1 LKGKWKKSLEIL
13 YFQYLVKLMKV
24 AEDKLKKAKEEFIA
38 QWGALGTQWGINR
51 TMAQIHAL
59 LMTSP
64 SSMCTDEVMEELS
77 VSRGNAHT
85 NLKELVNWG
94 LIRMIVV
101 KGDRRDFYEAE
112 KDVWQI
118 FTIIAR
124 ERKRREI
131 EPTVA
136 LLNKCAEETK
146 GLKGEDAKSFH
157 KQIKELED
165 FVVFASKMSDRV
177 SSMKHGLAIRLAS
190 KILR

>member
-1 LKGKWKKSLEIL
+1 MKIETDRLK
-13 YFQYLVKLMKV
+13 Q
-24 AEDKLKKAKEEFIA
+24 AREEFIA

-64 SSMCTDEVMEELS
+64 QPLCTDDVMEDLE

-94 LIRMIVV
+94 LIRMIVI

-131 EPTVA
+131 EPALA

-146 GLKGEDAKSFH
+146 DLKTAEAKEFH
-157 KQIKELED
+157 RQMKQLEE
-165 FVVFASKMSDRV
+165 FVGFASKMSDRV
-177 SSMKHGLAIRLAS
+177 SSMKHGLAIQLAS
-190 KILR
+190 KLLG

>member
-1 LKGKWKKSLEIL
+1 M
-13 YFQYLVKLMKV
+13 KLMKV
-24 AEDKLKKAKEEFIA
+24 EAELLEKSRHEFVA

-59 LMTSP
+59 LMTSAQAL
-64 SSMCTDEVMEELS
+64 STDDVMEAIA
-77 VSRGNAHT
+77 VSRGNAHA

-94 LIRMIVV
+94 LVRMLVV
-101 KGDRRDFYEAE
+101 KGERRDFYEAE

-131 EPTVA
+131 EPALA

-146 GLKGEDAKSFH
+146 DLSGAEAKEFYN
-157 KQIKELED
+157 QMRRLEE
-165 FVVFASKMSDRV
+165 FVSFASKMSDRI
-177 SSMKHGLAIRLAS
+177 STMRHGFAMQLAT
-190 KILR
+190 KILG

>member
-1 LKGKWKKSLEIL
+1 MK
-13 YFQYLVKLMKV
+13 VMKV
-24 AEDKLKKAKEEFIA
+24 ASDKLNDAKDEFIA

-64 SSMCTDEVMEELS
+64 RAMCTDQVMEKLE

-94 LIRMIVV
+94 LVRMIVIR
-101 KGDRRDFYEAE
+101 GDRRDFYEAE

-131 EPTVA
+131 EPALA

-146 GLKGEDAKSFH
+146 GLKGEEAETFH
-157 KQIKELED
+157 RQVKELEE
-165 FVVFASKMSDRV
+165 FVGFASKMSDRV
-177 SSMKHGLAIRLAS
+177 ASMKQGLAVQIATKL
-190 KILR
+190 LG

>member
-1 LKGKWKKSLEIL
+1 MKD
-13 YFQYLVKLMKV
+13 MKV
-24 AEDKLKKAKEEFIA
+24 GADRLKQAREEFIA

-64 SSMCTDEVMEELS
+64 QPLCTDDVMQELE

-94 LIRMIVV
+94 LIRMIVI
-101 KGDRRDFYEAE
+101 KGERRDFYEAE
-112 KDVWQI
+112 KDVWQM

-131 EPTVA
+131 EPALA

-146 GLKGEDAKSFH
+146 DMKSAEAKAFH
-157 KQIKELED
+157 NQVKQLEE
-165 FVVFASKMSDRV
+165 FVSFASKMSDRV
-177 SSMKHGLAIRLAS
+177 SSMKHGLAIQLAS
-190 KILR
+190 KFLG